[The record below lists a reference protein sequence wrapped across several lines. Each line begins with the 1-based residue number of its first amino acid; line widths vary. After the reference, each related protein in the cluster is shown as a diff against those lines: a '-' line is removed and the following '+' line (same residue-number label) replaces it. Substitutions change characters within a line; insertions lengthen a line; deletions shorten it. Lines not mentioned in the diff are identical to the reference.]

1 MEKKWGIFI
10 KLGLK
15 ATENKGWRIREA
27 IIEKR
32 GKVRNSSNYI
42 VIERKVCYHIQKD
55 IQKTTEFTKYTMRKL
70 SNDEAVTTDIFVK
83 ICRDLNCMVNDTME
97 VLTENK

>member
-1 MEKKWGIFI
+1 M
-10 KLGLK
+10 
-15 ATENKGWRIREA
+15 
-27 IIEKR
+27 
-32 GKVRNSSNYI
+32 
-42 VIERKVCYHIQKD
+42 
-55 IQKTTEFTKYTMRKL
+55 QKTTEFTKYTMRKL

>member
-1 MEKKWGIFI
+1 MKK
-10 KLGLK
+10 
-15 ATENKGWRIREA
+15 
-27 IIEKR
+27 
-32 GKVRNSSNYI
+32 
-42 VIERKVCYHIQKD
+42 KD

>member
-1 MEKKWGIFI
+1 M
-10 KLGLK
+10 
-15 ATENKGWRIREA
+15 
-27 IIEKR
+27 
-32 GKVRNSSNYI
+32 
-42 VIERKVCYHIQKD
+42 IERKVCYHIQLVNTFLLDRDMKKKD

>member
-1 MEKKWGIFI
+1 M
-10 KLGLK
+10 
-15 ATENKGWRIREA
+15 
-27 IIEKR
+27 
-32 GKVRNSSNYI
+32 
-42 VIERKVCYHIQKD
+42 CYHIQKD